1 MNGLREHILL
11 VLLSLCVILLAH
23 RVTFWFHLLPHN
35 SRVIKLNEFC
45 WTSRKKCWKWLLCLS
60 SLALGIHTFETLG
73 LYGCLHFLRKL
84 TKIYL
89 FLQGI
94 PHEAFFFYFPLR
106 VMVPFSI
113 TFGKTKNFWMMPLIC
128 SMFLKL
134 CCFLLWKCLIFS
146 PYHTVIFKTVVR
158 YTGYSELIVIDYT
171 HNCSQQRNS
180 IFYKTIHINW
190 NAIGKFESL
199 I

>member
-1 MNGLREHILL
+1 MNFAGQAERNAGNDSCVFQAWHWVSTHLKLWAFMDVYISWG
-11 VLLSLCVILLAH
+11 SLQ
-23 RVTFWFHLLPHN
+23 
-35 SRVIKLNEFC
+35 K
-45 WTSRKKCWKWLLCLS
+45 
-60 SLALGIHTFETLG
+60 
-73 LYGCLHFLRKL
+73 Y
-84 TKIYL
+84 IY
-89 FLQGI
+89 FSKES
-94 PHEAFFFYFPLR
+94 HMKHFFYFPLR

-134 CCFLLWKCLIFS
+134 CCFLLWKCLSFS

-158 YTGYSELIVIDYT
+158 YTGYSELIIIDYT
-171 HNCSQQRNS
+171 HDCSQQRNS
-180 IFYKTIHINW
+180 IFYKTIHIYL

>member
-1 MNGLREHILL
+1 MLEMTLVSFKPGIGHPHIWNSGPLWMF
-11 VLLSLCVILLAH
+11 
-23 RVTFWFHLLPHN
+23 TFP
-35 SRVIKLNEFC
+35 E
-45 WTSRKKCWKWLLCLS
+45 
-60 SLALGIHTFETLG
+60 
-73 LYGCLHFLRKL
+73 
-84 TKIYL
+84 
-89 FLQGI
+89 
-94 PHEAFFFYFPLR
+94 EAYKNIFISPRNPTWSIFFYFPLR